1 MNMNMNAV
9 NLDIDHLTFRYPHR
23 AVFTDWSAQF
33 GPGVNVVCGGDG
45 SGKST
50 LLRLM
55 AGALA
60 APSGR
65 LALKGCVL
73 AEQPA
78 AYRAQVFWC
87 DPVDPALDDLGARAY
102 LAHHR
107 QAWPAWDEA
116 VLADDLEALGLTP
129 HLDKPLYALS
139 TGTRRKLRLAAG
151 LASGAALT
159 LFDDPMAALDR
170 RSVAHVLD
178 RLEALASADS
188 ASRIVVVAQHDDA
201 LDGVPL
207 SALIRLPDAD

>member
-1 MNMNMNAV
+1 MNPVNAMSL
-9 NLDIDHLTFRYPHR
+9 NIDHLTFRYPHR
-23 AVFTDWSAQF
+23 ALFTDWSARL
-33 GPGVNVVCGGDG
+33 GPGVSVVCGGDG

-60 APSGR
+60 AASGR
-65 LALKGCVL
+65 LALNGCVL

-102 LAHHR
+102 LTHRR
-107 QAWPAWDEA
+107 QAFPAWDDV
-116 VLADDLEALGLTP
+116 VLADDLEAFGLTP

-159 LFDDPMAALDR
+159 VFDDPLAALDR
-170 RSVAHVLD
+170 RSAAHVLD
-178 RLEALASADS
+178 RLEGLADS
-188 ASRIVVVAQHDDA
+188 TSRMVVVAHHDE

-207 SALIRLPDAD
+207 SALIRLPDADSP

>member
-1 MNMNMNAV
+1 MNTNMNAV
-9 NLDIDHLTFRYPHR
+9 NLDIDHLSFRYPHR
-23 AVFTDWSAQF
+23 AVFTDWSARF
-33 GPGVNVVCGGDG
+33 GLGVNVVCGGDG

-55 AGALA
+55 AGALPA
-60 APSGR
+60 ASGR

-159 LFDDPMAALDR
+159 LFDDPLAALDR
-170 RSVAHVLD
+170 RSAVHVLD
-178 RLEALASADS
+178 RLEGLADS
-188 ASRIVVVAQHDDA
+188 TARIVVVAQHDDA